1 MMKVVEDILV
11 DALKDSIK
19 DVIKDKLKV
28 LISIFLPQIF
38 NLAGLVFPMGGFS
51 AWLQSLPAWWWLI
64 FSALILFGFTVV
76 AIYKRI
82 QTMLG
87 HSNPSAASVSVPPYG
102 WEELTRIPYDDV
114 IWIVQRDGRGP
125 DARRLIPRNDP
136 RPSEIQIATPARCA
150 KCETELKEKRRFLG
164 GFLRY
169 CLKCG
174 FKKRSE
180 ESFYDTSKNVELSAR
195 REIEKT
201 TGFSSGY

>member
-82 QTMLG
+82 
-87 HSNPSAASVSVPPYG
+87 
-102 WEELTRIPYDDV
+102 RIPYNDV

-150 KCETELKEKRRFLG
+150 KWETELKEKRRFLG

-169 CLKCG
+169 CIKCG

-180 ESFYDTSKNVELSAR
+180 ESFYDTSKNVELLAR